1 MSLNCDVKEG
11 NSCLQYQQSRGD
23 GENEKTIHVLEKLS
37 QELDHIR
44 SCHDPLHFRSSLIT
58 LEREKSTFLFPSWKT
73 RAQCSRVESPP
84 QFLKLPFIDTVVP
97 PSTVTSGCS
106 TC

>member
-1 MSLNCDVKEG
+1 MILTQKNALASFPRPFASFPFLCFPSAPPASGGNEDVFPFVLFWRQNFMSLNCDVKEG

-44 SCHDPLHFRSSLIT
+44 
-58 LEREKSTFLFPSWKT
+58 
-73 RAQCSRVESPP
+73 
-84 QFLKLPFIDTVVP
+84 
-97 PSTVTSGCS
+97 
-106 TC
+106 